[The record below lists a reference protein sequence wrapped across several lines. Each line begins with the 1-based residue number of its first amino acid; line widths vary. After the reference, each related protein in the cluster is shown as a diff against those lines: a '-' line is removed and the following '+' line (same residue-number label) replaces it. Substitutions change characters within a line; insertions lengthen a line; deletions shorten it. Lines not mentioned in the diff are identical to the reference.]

1 MITDDLVPIAP
12 PPAAESD
19 EAWQLLYCRYA
30 DCLRDIKELSFS
42 LTGLRLNNDKG
53 ALLLPDGAPLP
64 SCSTRARFPANFD
77 FRQDGMRI
85 VGSPVGTDQ
94 YVNEFVGK
102 KVDEALVKISPL
114 LLLGKKSPQGAHRLL
129 TSCVTKLMSFLAAT
143 VPPLLLLPHL
153 ARFDDAVELAFFQV
167 ISQSAIVC
175 SKDRIPA
182 LKASL
187 PSPVGC
193 GLTKSVTQSQLMWWA
208 SVGSCLQ
215 DKLFY
220 SLRHG
225 LAKFTDHAYSQ
236 IIQLHGG
243 ITSKHW
249 LQFKHLYPDSH
260 SGLLNGTT

>member
-1 MITDDLVPIAP
+1 
-12 PPAAESD
+12 
-19 EAWQLLYCRYA
+19 
-30 DCLRDIKELSFS
+30 
-42 LTGLRLNNDKG
+42 
-53 ALLLPDGAPLP
+53 
-64 SCSTRARFPANFD
+64 
-77 FRQDGMRI
+77 MRI

-175 SKDRIPA
+175 SKERIQRAA

-215 DKLFY
+215 TNSFIACDM
-220 SLRHG
+220 
-225 LAKFTDHAYSQ
+225 D
-236 IIQLHGG
+236 
-243 ITSKHW
+243 
-249 LQFKHLYPDSH
+249 
-260 SGLLNGTT
+260 

>member
-1 MITDDLVPIAP
+1 
-12 PPAAESD
+12 
-19 EAWQLLYCRYA
+19 
-30 DCLRDIKELSFS
+30 
-42 LTGLRLNNDKG
+42 
-53 ALLLPDGAPLP
+53 
-64 SCSTRARFPANFD
+64 
-77 FRQDGMRI
+77 
-85 VGSPVGTDQ
+85 
-94 YVNEFVGK
+94 
-102 KVDEALVKISPL
+102 
-114 LLLGKKSPQGAHRLL
+114 
-129 TSCVTKLMSFLAAT
+129 MSFLAAT

-175 SKDRIPA
+175 SKERIQRAA

-260 SGLLNGTT
+260 SGLLNNLLSSQESEDSSNWHELFISSTSFNALTNSNNLTHSDVIQAGARTYKGSEGG